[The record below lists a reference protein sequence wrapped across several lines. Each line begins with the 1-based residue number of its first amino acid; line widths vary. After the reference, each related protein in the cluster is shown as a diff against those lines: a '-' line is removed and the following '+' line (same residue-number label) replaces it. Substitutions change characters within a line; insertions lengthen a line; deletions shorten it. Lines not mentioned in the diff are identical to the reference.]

1 MKYVIALCLICVS
14 FSSCYIFGYKKIKG
28 NGIYTTDQRNI
39 SAHKIKVEGNI
50 DIQIAQS
57 SDAGVTIK
65 ADANLLEHI
74 ITELDGEWLVIRTK
88 RKYKLVSN
96 NPILV
101 VVNTELLKALNLTG
115 KCNAKG
121 LTKFEGGDE
130 LKIKIA
136 GSGDVKLAVNT
147 PNVEA
152 SIAGVG
158 NISLE
163 GETKNSTI
171 KISGSG
177 DFEGKNLKAENV
189 KIKIAGSGNASVY
202 ASNQLKINIAGSGDV
217 EYIGNPNIDQN
228 ISGSGSIKPLKE

>member
-74 ITELDGEWLVIRTK
+74 ITELDGEWLVIKTK
-88 RKYKLVSN
+88 RKYRLVSK

-101 VVNTELLKALNLTG
+101 VVNTELLKAISLAG
-115 KCNAKG
+115 KCNATG
-121 LTKFEGGDE
+121 LTKFEGSDE

-147 PNVEA
+147 PNIEA

-158 NISLE
+158 NINLE

-171 KISGSG
+171 RISGSG
-177 DFEGKNLKAENV
+177 DFEGKKLKAENV
-189 KIKIAGSGNASVY
+189 KIKIAGSGNATVF
-202 ASNQLKINIAGSGDV
+202 ASENLKINIAGSGDV

-228 ISGSGSIKPLKE
+228 ISGSGSIKPIKE